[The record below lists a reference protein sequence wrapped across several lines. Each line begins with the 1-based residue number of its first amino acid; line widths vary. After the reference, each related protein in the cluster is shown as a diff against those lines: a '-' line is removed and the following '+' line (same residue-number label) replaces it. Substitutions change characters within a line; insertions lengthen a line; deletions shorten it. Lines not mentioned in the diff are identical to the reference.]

1 MPLPLVPAPP
11 LVPMA
16 ALAPLPAL
24 HPLVPLPAMHPVAP
38 RPLPAGVPIAP
49 YMKSAQAFNVGF
61 PPFLSMM
68 MPLLVLPKLLE
79 DPGRVIAGFTLRP
92 LLQGN
97 QFSQV
102 SAAPSSMP
110 PHATSLSAAVRG
122 RLVLPSTQRPRR
134 LSLHHPCPRAGSPL
148 LCSHA
153 RRCCV
158 GATVDA
164 RHAPERRGPQGAR
177 PGHTRHGITN
187 SAIHASSE
195 RGRAGNPAQEH
206 FRELQE

>member
-24 HPLVPLPAMHPVAP
+24 PALHPLAPLPALHPVAP

-102 SAAPSSMP
+102 PLQPSAPLLPHTQHTHIRPQRVTALHCTSAALAPD
-110 PHATSLSAAVRG
+110 A
-122 RLVLPSTQRPRR
+122 RR
-134 LSLHHPCPRAGSPL
+134 GSPL
-148 LCSHA
+148 CRAHA
-153 RRCCV
+153 CRCCV
-158 GATVDA
+158 AA
-164 RHAPERRGPQGAR
+164 H
-177 PGHTRHGITN
+177 
-187 SAIHASSE
+187 S
-195 RGRAGNPAQEH
+195 
-206 FRELQE
+206 